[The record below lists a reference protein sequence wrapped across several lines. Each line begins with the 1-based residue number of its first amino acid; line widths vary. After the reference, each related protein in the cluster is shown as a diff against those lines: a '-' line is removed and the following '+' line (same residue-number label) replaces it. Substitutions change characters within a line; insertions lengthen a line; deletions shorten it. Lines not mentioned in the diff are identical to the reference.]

1 MIKIERFIGVD
12 PGNFGAIAL
21 FEGNQLI
28 SIHDMPIV
36 ALERNGKIKN
46 SMSAQQFAFIL
57 KDLRIDYACVERV
70 GSMPG
75 QGVSSVF
82 AFGRSAGVIE
92 GVLAALEIPITY
104 VTPTKW
110 QQSMNRG
117 IGKDASRHRAM
128 ELYPK
133 FADYFKLKKHDG
145 RAEAV
150 LIGAYGIKL
159 QKGIVND
166 AR

>member
-36 ALERNGKIKN
+36 SMERNGKIKN

-159 QKGIVND
+159 VKGIVND

>member
-1 MIKIERFIGVD
+1 MIKLQRVIGID

-28 SIHDMPIV
+28 SVHDMPIV
-36 ALERNGKIKN
+36 SVERNGKAKN
-46 SMSAQQFAFIL
+46 SMSAQQFAYIL
-57 KDLRIDYACVERV
+57 KDLKVDHACVEKV

-110 QQSMNRG
+110 QQSMSRG

-128 ELYPK
+128 ELYPS
-133 FADYFKLKKHDG
+133 FSDYFKLKKNDG

-150 LIGAYGIKL
+150 LIGAYFIKL
-159 QKGIVND
+159 EKGIVK
-166 AR
+166 